1 MRPLSTSMTRT
12 NSIGDRGSPCRRPR
26 AWQILLPGLPFRRIF
41 VLAVDSKAD
50 SQSRHRRLNP
60 MNSSSS
66 RRNAQETVSKAF
78 AMPTFRRMDGRLTEC
93 RSRQVSWTVRKL
105 SWMLRPRMKAWL
117 GRTSAY
123 TRMLFLSTYTYV
135 NLIIILANKRV
146 YEIIW
151 KILRHPAINLTDM
164 YTHQPTI

>member
-12 NSIGDRGSPCRRPR
+12 NSIGDRGSPCRSPR
-26 AWQILLPGLPFRRIF
+26 AWQILLPGLLSRRIF

-50 SQSRHRRLNP
+50 NQSRHWRLNP

-78 AMPTFRRMDGRLTEC
+78 AMSTFRRMDGRLTEC

-105 SWMLRPRMKAWL
+105 SRMLHPRMKALWL
-117 GRTSAY
+117 GRTSAS
-123 TRMLFLSTYTYV
+123 RS
-135 NLIIILANKRV
+135 LASR
-146 YEIIW
+146 
-151 KILRHPAINLTDM
+151 LARHFATSLAKLWIRLTGL
-164 YTHQPTI
+164 